1 MTNRQK
7 EDRRNETLKNP
18 NENHSTEISRMID
31 DTIKNKHKVYCAT
44 DWHLYRRKEKGKTV
58 CDKRKDFNEI
68 INNLKIIKPDD
79 LLINLGDL
87 VDGEFKDKELLKNIV
102 LPMNFKKIL
111 VLGNNDIFDTS
122 FYKSCGFDY
131 VTQSFVWN
139 NVLFSHIPTKNDN
152 QINVHGHIHGSK
164 QYWIPYSNQID
175 VAYLGGRTK
184 PVELMDVIK
193 AQPNYSKIIKECPEH
208 FEEEYRMYLDTNIFN
223 TTMHGSII
231 VEDPFND

>member
-7 EDRRNETLKNP
+7 EDRLNETLKNP

-44 DWHLYRRKEKGKTV
+44 DWHLYRRKEKGSTS
-58 CDKRKDFNEI
+58 CDKRTDFNEI
-68 INNLKIIKPDD
+68 ISNLKIIKPDD

-87 VDGEFKDKELLKNIV
+87 VDGEFKDKELLKNII

-131 VTQSFVWN
+131 VVKSFVWN
-139 NVLFSHIPTKNDN
+139 NVVFSHMPIKNDN
-152 QINVHGHIHGSK
+152 QINVHGHIHDSK
-164 QYWIPYSNQID
+164 QYWISYSNQID
-175 VAYLGGRTK
+175 VAYLNGRKK
-184 PVELMDVIK
+184 PIELMDVIK
-193 AQPNYSKIIKECPEH
+193 TQPIYSKIIKECPEH
-208 FEEEYRMYLDTNIFN
+208 FDEAYIMHLDTNIFN
-223 TTMHGSII
+223 TTMRDSII
-231 VEDPFND
+231 IEDPFDN